1 MQDLT
6 KWTSECKVYNLFDV
20 LGKKWTIFII
30 YLIENGY
37 NSFNSILRILTK
49 LNPKVLSER
58 LTQLSDSGI
67 VKFDIDKKNGRTTY
81 ILTEKGKLISLQ
93 IGKISDI
100 AYNENIK

>member
-30 YLIENGY
+30 YLIENWY

-58 LTQLSDSGI
+58 LTQLSDSWI
-67 VKFDIDKKNGRTTY
+67 VKFDIDKKNWRTTY
-81 ILTEKGKLISLQ
+81 ILTEKWKLISLQ
-93 IGKISDI
+93 IWKISDI
-100 AYNENIK
+100 AYNENLK